1 MDAFHYYIKGPPFFF
16 IFFFFNLY
24 HWCSL
29 FSKIVLF
36 FSPVLP
42 FSNPDFMKVPC
53 VVRLIDFKHCVDTGQ
68 FGEDRLFV
76 GCPMSDRDPNAVWL
90 CPLMKGGKPW
100 KWQVDYFG
108 LAVSMLAFITNAKQP
123 RLVLDRQTGNYET
136 PELPL

>member
-1 MDAFHYYIKGPPFFF
+1 MHF
-16 IFFFFNLY
+16 ITISKVHLSFSFFFFLIFIIGVV
-24 HWCSL
+24 CFQKL
-29 FSKIVLF
+29 FYFFPLF
-36 FSPVLP
+36 FPS
-42 FSNPDFMKVPC
+42 SNPDFMKVPC